1 MTRGNRERDR
11 MAAKLIR
18 EEQNEAYRKERAHA
32 AIIAKAMKEAELENY
47 RLAQRERFPS
57 QDEIAEY
64 MLAHGGDK

>member
-1 MTRGNRERDR
+1 MTRGKSALER

-18 EEQNEAYRKERAHA
+18 EEQNEAYRQERAHA
-32 AIIAKAMKEAELENY
+32 AILAKAMKEAELENY
-47 RLAQRERFPS
+47 RLTQRGRFPS